1 MSPFFT
7 SRKRIF
13 VPNILQMLG
22 HTHNLQPDNQNL
34 NNDLVPF
41 SFEAEGQPPTKIH
54 LLNGVIDI
62 ANYSIL
68 RMILNRLICQ

>member
-1 MSPFFT
+1 M
-7 SRKRIF
+7 K
-13 VPNILQMLG
+13 
-22 HTHNLQPDNQNL
+22 NL